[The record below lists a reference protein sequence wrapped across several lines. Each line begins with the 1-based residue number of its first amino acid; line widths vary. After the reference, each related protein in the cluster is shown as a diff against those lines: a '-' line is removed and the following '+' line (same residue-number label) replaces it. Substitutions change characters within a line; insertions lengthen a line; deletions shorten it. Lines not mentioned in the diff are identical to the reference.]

1 MTFRLERPA
10 GDVTHPEPTA
20 APPAFAAIPQQ
31 RHAGDAPVSPAV
43 LWTPPRQWSPV
54 AAPPF
59 LPPQPRRSFL
69 WPVLTALLVI
79 SMLLALA
86 GASAATIALRG
97 DRVPASTAWIDMT
110 ARSSALDALLD
121 RRAKAVLAGDAGAF
135 LADLDSAD
143 AGFVK
148 RERQLFAN
156 LAKVPFSSLS
166 FQLQP
171 PRPDLQHFLPSTL
184 RDTYHEAVQVA
195 AVDVIYKIKGVDS
208 VPVATPWLPIV
219 AYTGSRWEIVGE
231 ATGKDLPYGA
241 NGQAWDD
248 AGPIIVQT
256 SPRVVAVLSADDAE
270 RGPYLLQYAEKALD
284 RLAQTRS
291 GGWDGKV
298 FLTAVQD
305 QRIFDTYFAGS
316 PERIAQVAAIAVP
329 YYDKVPDWNPTA
341 SYAATRIVFNPRE
354 LSAQPDVL
362 AHDLTHEFTHAAMGP
377 VTSGSTPRWLVEGFA
392 EYSAYNGTKV
402 DPAWVNKALGDLSLS
417 DGLPTDAEFY
427 QEPRNYV
434 AAWLACRMIAEK
446 YGQPALIALYEA
458 FQKSP
463 DVDAAVRATLGTDR
477 ATLESQWRDYV
488 AAARGQ
494 VPKD

>member
-10 GDVTHPEPTA
+10 GDVTHSEPTA
-20 APPAFAAIPQQ
+20 APPALVAIPQQ
-31 RHAGDAPVSPAV
+31 RPAVEVPTSPAV

-54 AAPPF
+54 VAPPF

-69 WPVLTALLVI
+69 WPVLTALLVT

-86 GASAATIALRG
+86 GASAAAVALRG
-97 DRVPASTAWIDMT
+97 DRITASTAWVDMQ
-110 ARSSALDALLD
+110 ARPAALGALLD
-121 RRAKAVLAGDAGAF
+121 RRAKAVLAGDPGAF
-135 LADLDSAD
+135 LADVDPAD
-143 AGFVK
+143 QGLVK
-148 RERQLFAN
+148 RERQLFDN
-156 LAKVPFSSLS
+156 MAKIPFSALS
-166 FQLQP
+166 FQLEA
-171 PRPDLQHFLPSTL
+171 PRPDLQRFLPANL
-184 RDTYHEAVQVA
+184 RDTYHEAAEVA
-195 AVDVIYKIKGVDS
+195 AVDVIYKIKGIDS

-219 AYTGSRWEIVGE
+219 AYAGSRWEIVGE

-305 QRIFDTYFAGS
+305 QRIFDTYFADS

-329 YYDKVPDWNPTA
+329 YYDKVPDWNPAA
-341 SYAATRIVFNPRE
+341 SYTATRIVFNPRE

-377 VTSGSTPRWLVEGFA
+377 VTTGMTPRWLVEGFA
-392 EYSAYNGTKV
+392 EYSAYNGTTV
-402 DPAWVNKALGDLSLS
+402 DPAWIDKALGDLSVTG
-417 DGLPTDAEFY
+417 GLPSDAEFY

-434 AAWLACRMIAEK
+434 VAWLACRMIAEK
-446 YGQPALIALYEA
+446 YGKSKLIALYEA
-458 FQKSP
+458 FQKSS
-463 DVDAAVRATLGTDR
+463 DVDHAIETTLGTDR
-477 ATLESQWRDYV
+477 ATLESKWRDYV
-488 AAARGQ
+488 AAARG
-494 VPKD
+494 